1 MPHKAV
7 LVPPLGG
14 NSCLFSLHMNRS
26 KDLRTEKLKGEF
38 FSPARGRG
46 RALRQNLN
54 SFKINWTQF
63 KLCFNKFRSSL
74 GFLADFLLFFTNT
87 IPSVFATPSY
97 DSLPPPF
104 LQICSSPSH
113 WGSCSPETRDQ
124 YRDSEQAIIIIQNVL
139 TTTVSK
145 P

>member
-7 LVPPLGG
+7 LSAPPRR

-74 GFLADFLLFFTNT
+74 NSWQIF
-87 IPSVFATPSY
+87 SY
-97 DSLPPPF
+97 FSHKH
-104 LQICSSPSH
+104 QSPSP
-113 WGSCSPETRDQ
+113 SCLWHPPMTHPLSPDLLKSQPLSKLLPEDPGPTQ
-124 YRDSEQAIIIIQNVL
+124 DSDAIIIIQNVL
-139 TTTVSK
+139 RTAVSK